1 MILKYEQGGWLPIF
15 PCCFLWSKQM
25 PQAAGKESNGLSS
38 LVNLLLFFLA
48 WNTYFIRIFKK
59 KKGRT
64 PNEYRAFIS
73 QMLIKY

>member
-1 MILKYEQGGWLPIF
+1 MCYSCGF
-15 PCCFLWSKQM
+15 NNM
-25 PQAAGKESNGLSS
+25 SN
-38 LVNLLLFFLA
+38 
-48 WNTYFIRIFKK
+48 FIRIFKK

>member
-1 MILKYEQGGWLPIF
+1 
-15 PCCFLWSKQM
+15 M